1 MAGERRLYLYWD
13 PELDGAFRRR
23 MERALG
29 DLKVSAADASAVD
42 PDPENPGVTLVLV
55 SAHGGAALPPL
66 SDIIVQAGPGDFPH
80 HASAF
85 RLTTEDIE
93 TNSRRWT
100 RLVEQLR
107 GKLGKASLALAPED
121 LELRLDEMSRRA
133 EEAERARDLVE
144 RERDEA
150 LRRTARLEND
160 VVKLRTEATSLQA
173 ELGKMDA
180 MNQMSAFPLAS
191 VGARYQAAVT
201 EAREHAWQA
210 RLAAQRAIELA
221 AQHPNALAWGKATL
235 YSGETKNNKPHGAG
249 VMSFLDGAGEIVA
262 SYRGEFVEG
271 RRSGHGV
278 GHADEGLVW
287 SGQWLGDEASGFG
300 LLEAPDGRR
309 YEGEVTPGPKGAP
322 VRGDGWLWTPD
333 TQPPAQMKVEPR
345 TALPAPAK

>member
-29 DLKVSAADASAVD
+29 DLKVTVADASAVD
-42 PDPENPGVTLVLV
+42 PDPEDPGVTLALV
-55 SAHGGAALPPL
+55 SANGGAALPPQCGV
-66 SDIIVQAGPGDFPH
+66 IVQSGPGDFPH
-80 HASAF
+80 HASGF

-93 TNSRRWT
+93 SNSRRWAG
-100 RLVEQLR
+100 LVERLR
-107 GKLGKASLALAPED
+107 DKLGKTSLALAPED
-121 LELRLDEMSRRA
+121 LEVRLDEMSRRA
-133 EEAERARDLVE
+133 EEAERARDLIE

-160 VVKLRTEATSLQA
+160 VVKLRGETASLQA

-180 MNQMSAFPLAS
+180 INQMSAFPLAS
-191 VGARYQAAVT
+191 VGARYQEAVT
-201 EAREHAWQA
+201 QAREHAWQA

-235 YSGETKNNKPHGAG
+235 YAGETRNHKPHGAG
-249 VMSFLDGAGEIVA
+249 VMSFLDRDGGVVA

-278 GHADEGLVW
+278 GHADQGLVW
-287 SGQWLGDEASGFG
+287 SGQRLGDEASGFG

-309 YEGEVTPGPKGAP
+309 YEGEVTPGANGAP
-322 VRGDGWLWTPD
+322 VRGAGWLWTPD
-333 TQPPAQMKVEPR
+333 APPPAQMKVEPR
-345 TALPAPAK
+345 TALSAPAK